1 MVKYLQTGRMQDLTD
16 VLVIMLC
23 GTERARKFPRTVCNC
38 FDSTEKSF
46 KC

>member
-1 MVKYLQTGRMQDLTD
+1 MVKDLLALTD
-16 VLVIMLC
+16 ELIIILC
-23 GTERARKFPRTVCNC
+23 CTERAKKFSRTVCNC